1 MKILIICEFFP
12 IGKEL
17 KFSGGVEARTFF
29 VSKSLSKKHNVHVIT
44 TRLPNSKQFEKIN
57 GISVHRIGP
66 IKNYR
71 TGAKLSDLISLYRF
85 TTSAIKEG
93 SKLNP
98 QIVEGTNFVTHFI
111 AKQISQKNRTPLVF
125 WYPDVFIGNW
135 IKTSGLVAGLIGN
148 FVEKFNLKRS
158 ADLFI
163 AISNSTKSKLI
174 RNKIPQNKI
183 IIIPCG
189 VDLGEFKGQE
199 KKLKDPTIVCISRL
213 VSYKRVED
221 LIWAYAKVQ
230 KSITNLKLIIVGRGP
245 QEKKLK
251 TMTQMLKISQRVLFK
266 KNLKRNDLVRTLQS
280 SELFCLPS
288 ETEGFGISVIEA
300 AAAKVPFVITDIP
313 VFKEITKEGAGGLL
327 FKTGDIG
334 DLSSKIEKL
343 LNDRNLYKKKS
354 EECSKLSKEY
364 DWSKIAAETESL
376 YSSLIK
382 K

>member
-29 VSKSLSKKHNVHVIT
+29 VSKSLSRKHNVHVIT

-71 TGAKLSDLISLYRF
+71 TGAKLSDLVSLYRF
-85 TTSAIKEG
+85 TASAIKEG

-183 IIIPCG
+183 IVIPCG
-189 VDLGEFKGQE
+189 VDLGEFKDQG

-251 TMTQMLKISQRVLFK
+251 TTAKMLKISKRVLFK
-266 KNLKRNDLVRTLQS
+266 KNLKRRDLIKTLQS

-300 AAAKVPFVITDIP
+300 AAAKIPFVISDIP
-313 VFKEITKEGAGGLL
+313 VFKEITKEGTGGLL
-327 FKTGDIG
+327 FKTGNIA

-343 LNDRNLYKKKS
+343 LGDSNLYKKKS
-354 EECSKLSKEY
+354 EECSKLAKEY
-364 DWSKIAAETESL
+364 DWTKIAAETESL
-376 YSSLIK
+376 YSALINK
-382 K
+382 

>member
-12 IGKEL
+12 VGKEL
-17 KFSGGVEARTFF
+17 RFSGGVEARTFF
-29 VSKSLSKKHNVHVIT
+29 VSKSLSKKHNVHIIT

-71 TGAKLSDLISLYRF
+71 TGAKLSDLIPLYQF
-85 TTSAIKEG
+85 TASAIKEG
-93 SKLNP
+93 SKLAP
-98 QIVEGTNFVTHFI
+98 QIVEGTNFITHFI
-111 AKQISQKNRTPLVF
+111 AKQISQKNNIPLVF

-135 IKTSGLVAGLIGN
+135 IKSSGIISGFIGY

-158 ADLFI
+158 ADYFI
-163 AISNSTKSKLI
+163 AISNSTKNKLI
-174 RNKIPQNKI
+174 KNNTPENKISV
-183 IIIPCG
+183 IPCG
-189 VDLGEFKGQE
+189 VELSEFKGKE
-199 KKLKDPTIVCISRL
+199 KKLDGPTIICISRL

-245 QEKKLK
+245 LEKKLK
-251 TMTQMLKISQRVLFK
+251 TVTQMLKISRKVLFK
-266 KNLKRNDLVRTLQS
+266 KNLKRNDLIKTLKS
-280 SELFCLPS
+280 SDLFCLPS

-300 AAAKVPFVITDIP
+300 AAAKIPFVVSDIP
-313 VFKEITKEGAGGLL
+313 VFKEITKEGIGGLL
-327 FKTGDIG
+327 FKKGDIA
-334 DLSSKIEKL
+334 DLSAKIEKL
-343 LNDRNLYKKKS
+343 LNDSNLYRKKS

-376 YSSLIK
+376 FSFLIK